1 MMADRNAYL
10 RYKRDQR
17 HLVYWIVNT
26 SAGIIH
32 KSPSEASTA
41 INTTGVVSLATL
53 QSLSALIAKHL
64 SPIPTTIFR
73 LFESIIDARKETHD
87 FFLKI
92 TAAAKDPEIQKSND
106 SHKHWIDG
114 LTQAFHALGGDI
126 WKAKKSS
133 RSDVLDEDEDEVIFA
148 NKFSTLSLD
157 GETAAEGEED
167 IAFEGNEGGNT
178 NTASQASF
186 GIPAKKTNRKPNKNK
201 KTGKKAKKPKGA
213 RKTADGA
220 DSHKLQDVPLE
231 SYRIIEDDSGTV
243 TEYLMAVYSLVR
255 QMMELRHHLQGVWR
269 QVAYDG
275 LNSAVAANVS
285 NVAIE
290 MIKDTQSQI
299 FVDFPGHD
307 SFETVVQT
315 LTRGNPDKAQGM
327 FHASTARQNACGHF
341 EKPRQ
346 YDINVKEEFFL
357 NGYQDL
363 FDFVTDFQQTRSGK
377 PTKSMLKSLQYW
389 NPNLNLAKASR
400 QERMKWR
407 RTYTINWLYDLV
419 NVFSGVV
426 VQRRTNKKQP
436 ILLERVDWSRN
447 GPWIKHRVLFG
458 INDFAGDITHLAM
471 QKAGTDIRAK
481 ILPHHVFQ
489 LQCMV
494 DSMTVSRGW
503 SIGVLVGHAITIPA
517 PGFRPRRDVDIFM
530 DRDVK
535 RKNTGICQSIDI
547 LKQLMERDAMM
558 HGDPKRNGF
567 FKDLMVELFE
577 DFRDWL
583 GDSKYQSGLV
593 GIPPSRFS
601 ETNSNGLWEYSPFL
615 CGAGLSEAL
624 ELSYGAAM
632 LIWDNV
638 PEPICVIHLHN
649 MLAHKGLL
657 KRGVGLWDSLGVNLF
672 QDAIFNGKPPTS
684 NFLEAFENRVG
695 GATSRREIFRNRA
708 QMVQMARNAKRLND
722 LLDPSVNRFFKL
734 KSMLEVYQAAN
745 WNPDRIPDEE
755 IPTPSMLSFLR
766 IAETKQIKDRVTGE
780 VTLEATDLVKRFKAR
795 GMKDKDIIDLASD
808 VHAASDSSVPDAYM
822 PDAYKQNMKDTMPEE
837 FSFGSAPP
845 PVSGSR
851 AKTQLP
857 TYLTMLQRDFIS
869 DICGELRPLSAHNYF
884 KTLAYCHIIF
894 MEIEDKLKD
903 CGNPSWAMAYEGN
916 SILTKQ
922 KRLSLT
928 VLALKE
934 EDPECLKIMAEVFE
948 QKRCGFIDNIYW
960 DDLTG
965 SEDMISPEQDDE
977 GPFGTDRCTL
987 M

>member
-92 TAAAKDPEIQKSND
+92 TAATKDPEVQKSND
-106 SHKHWIDG
+106 SHKHWING
-114 LTQAFHALGGDI
+114 LTEAFHALGGNI
-126 WKAKKSS
+126 WKAEKSS

-157 GETAAEGEED
+157 SETAAEGEED
-167 IAFEGNEGGNT
+167 IAVEGNEGGDT
-178 NTASQASF
+178 NTASPARFS
-186 GIPAKKTNRKPNKNK
+186 IPAKKTNRKPQKNK
-201 KTGKKAKKPKGA
+201 KTGKKAKKPKGQ

-243 TEYLMAVYSLVR
+243 TDYLMAVYSLVQ

-290 MIKDTQSQI
+290 IIKDTQSQI

-327 FHASTARQNACGHF
+327 FH
-341 EKPRQ
+341 
-346 YDINVKEEFFL
+346 IEEFFL

-377 PTKSMLKSLQYW
+377 PTKFMLKSLQYW

-426 VQRRTNKKQP
+426 VQRRTNQKQT

-494 DSMTVSRGW
+494 DSMTVSWMVNWCPCWTCNNNSCTRFQ
-503 SIGVLVGHAITIPA
+503 TPT
-517 PGFRPRRDVDIFM
+517 RR
-530 DRDVK
+530 RY
-535 RKNTGICQSIDI
+535 
-547 LKQLMERDAMM
+547 L
-558 HGDPKRNGF
+558 HGP
-567 FKDLMVELFE
+567 
-577 DFRDWL
+577 
-583 GDSKYQSGLV
+583 
-593 GIPPSRFS
+593 
-601 ETNSNGLWEYSPFL
+601 
-615 CGAGLSEAL
+615 
-624 ELSYGAAM
+624 
-632 LIWDNV
+632 
-638 PEPICVIHLHN
+638 
-649 MLAHKGLL
+649 
-657 KRGVGLWDSLGVNLF
+657 
-672 QDAIFNGKPPTS
+672 
-684 NFLEAFENRVG
+684 
-695 GATSRREIFRNRA
+695 
-708 QMVQMARNAKRLND
+708 
-722 LLDPSVNRFFKL
+722 
-734 KSMLEVYQAAN
+734 
-745 WNPDRIPDEE
+745 
-755 IPTPSMLSFLR
+755 
-766 IAETKQIKDRVTGE
+766 
-780 VTLEATDLVKRFKAR
+780 
-795 GMKDKDIIDLASD
+795 
-808 VHAASDSSVPDAYM
+808 
-822 PDAYKQNMKDTMPEE
+822 
-837 FSFGSAPP
+837 
-845 PVSGSR
+845 
-851 AKTQLP
+851 
-857 TYLTMLQRDFIS
+857 
-869 DICGELRPLSAHNYF
+869 
-884 KTLAYCHIIF
+884 
-894 MEIEDKLKD
+894 
-903 CGNPSWAMAYEGN
+903 
-916 SILTKQ
+916 
-922 KRLSLT
+922 
-928 VLALKE
+928 
-934 EDPECLKIMAEVFE
+934 
-948 QKRCGFIDNIYW
+948 
-960 DDLTG
+960 
-965 SEDMISPEQDDE
+965 
-977 GPFGTDRCTL
+977 
-987 M
+987 

>member
-1 MMADRNAYL
+1 MADRNTYL

-17 HLVYWIVNT
+17 HLVYWIVNN

-32 KSPSEASTA
+32 KLPSEASTA
-41 INTTGVVSLATL
+41 INTNGVVSLATL

-64 SPIPTTIFR
+64 RPIPTTIFR

-126 WKAKKSS
+126 WKAEKSS

-157 GETAAEGEED
+157 SETAAEGEED
-167 IAFEGNEGGNT
+167 IAVEGNEGGDT
-178 NTASQASF
+178 NTASQASL
-186 GIPAKKTNRKPNKNK
+186 GIPAKKTNRKSHKNK
-201 KTGKKAKKPKGA
+201 KTDKKAKKTKSA
-213 RKTADGA
+213 RKRADGA

-243 TEYLMAVYSLVR
+243 TDYLMAVYSLVQ

-290 MIKDTQSQI
+290 IIKDTQSQI

-315 LTRGNPDKAQGM
+315 ITRGNLDKAQGM
-327 FHASTARQNACGHF
+327 FQVSPLQQNASGTF
-341 EKPRQ
+341 EESRQ
-346 YDINVKEEFFL
+346 YEINVKEEFFL

-363 FDFVTDFQQTRSGK
+363 FDFVTDFQQTRRGK

-419 NVFSGVV
+419 NVLFGVV
-426 VQRRTNKKQP
+426 VQRRTNKKQTIP
-436 ILLERVDWSRN
+436 LERVDWSRN

-458 INDFAGDITHLAM
+458 INDFAGDITYLAM

-503 SIGVLVGHAITIPA
+503 SIGVLVGHAIKVPA
-517 PGFRPRRDVDIFM
+517 PGFRPRRDVDTFM
-530 DRDVK
+530 DGDIK
-535 RKNTGICQSIDI
+535 RKKFGICQSIGI
-547 LKQLMERDAMM
+547 LKQLLERDAMM
-558 HGDPKRNGF
+558 HGDPKRNAF
-567 FKDLMVELFE
+567 FKDLMVELRE
-577 DFRDWL
+577 DFVNWL
-583 GDSKYQSGLV
+583 GESKYQSGL
-593 GIPPSRFS
+593 GGMPPSRFS

-632 LIWDNV
+632 LVWDNV

-649 MLAHKGLL
+649 MLAKKGLL
-657 KRGVGLWDSLGVNLF
+657 KRGGVRPWNTFGEGYF

-684 NFLEAFENRVG
+684 NFLQAFENRVG

-708 QMVQMARNAKRLND
+708 QMAQMARNTKSLSD

-734 KSMLEVYQAAN
+734 KSMLEVYKAVN

-755 IPTPSMLSFLR
+755 IPTPSMLSLLR

-780 VTLEATDLVKRFKAR
+780 VTLEETDLVKRFKAQ
-795 GMKDKDIIDLASD
+795 GMKDKDIIELTSKIP
-808 VHAASDSSVPDAYM
+808 AAPD
-822 PDAYKQNMKDTMPEE
+822 PSEPEAYKQHMKDTMPEGC
-837 FSFGSAPP
+837 SFGSATPFAG
-845 PVSGSR
+845 GSR
-851 AKTQLP
+851 AKTSLP
-857 TYLTMLQRDFIS
+857 TYLTILQSDFMS
-869 DICGELRPLSAHNYF
+869 DICWGLRPLSTYNYF
-884 KTLAYCHIIF
+884 KTLAHCHLLF
-894 MEIEDKLKD
+894 SEIEDKLKA
-903 CGNPSWAMAYEGN
+903 CGNPTWAMAYEGN
-916 SILTKQ
+916 SIVTKQ

-928 VLALKE
+928 VFALAE
-934 EDPECLKIMAEVFE
+934 EDPDCLKIMAEVFE
-948 QKRCGFIDNIYW
+948 KQQCAFMDYIYW
-960 DDLTG
+960 DDLIG
-965 SEDMISPEQDDE
+965 SKDMISPAQDDQ
-977 GPFGTDRCTL
+977 GPFGTDTCNL